1 MSQFDSTSTAAEVA
15 EGLDLAGLR
24 TVITGGS
31 SGLGAETARVLAAA
45 RADVTLAVR
54 DMQAGRAAA
63 ATMTGTVTVAPLDLA
78 DEASA
83 RAFAEAWDGPL
94 HLLINNAGIMAVTD
108 LERTK
113 AGRELQFGTNHIGHF
128 VLATGLHDALARGA
142 QETDGARIVSL
153 SSRGHL
159 VAAVDLDDPDFERR
173 PYHPFAAYGQS
184 KTANVLFAVEAARR
198 WADDGITA
206 NALMPGNIA
215 DTSLARHMDM
225 EQVSAFIASGEL
237 ALPPQKTVEQG
248 AATSV
253 LLAASPTVQGITGR
267 YFEDCAEAETVY
279 ERAGSAAGVAPY
291 ALDPDNAARLW
302 SVSEAFLR

>member
-206 NALMPGNIA
+206 NAVHPGAIGETNLYRYFP
-215 DTSLARHMDM
+215 DARGAAGVD
-225 EQVSAFIASGEL
+225 GG
-237 ALPPQKTVEQG
+237 KTVAQG
-248 AATSV
+248 AATTV
-253 LLAASPTVQGITGR
+253 YAAVSPATKRTTGR
-267 YFEDCAEAETVY
+267 YFEDCHEAAVLGPDVENLL
-279 ERAGSAAGVAPY
+279 GQPGGAAWY
-291 ALDPDNAARLW
+291 ALDADNAARLW
-302 SVSEAFLR
+302 ELSERLTG